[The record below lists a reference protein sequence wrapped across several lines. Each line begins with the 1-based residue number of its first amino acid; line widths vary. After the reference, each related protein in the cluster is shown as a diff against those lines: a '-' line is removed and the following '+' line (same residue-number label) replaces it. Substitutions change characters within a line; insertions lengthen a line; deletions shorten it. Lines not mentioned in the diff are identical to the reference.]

1 MPSATWNATTKAY
14 VLKDDAGKTITRQ
27 ELQAIVDSAQ
37 QAAAT
42 VDMHARAAAVPLSSL
57 LTAYVDD
64 DTDDVVWY
72 ETGTVRKVTAAEVAA
87 LKTASTARKAK
98 G

>member
-1 MPSATWNATTKAY
+1 MPSANWNAATKAY

-42 VDMHARAAAVPLSSL
+42 VDMHTRAAEAPLSSL

-64 DTDDVVWY
+64 ATDDVVWY
-72 ETGTVRKVTAAEVAA
+72 ETGTVRKVTAAEIAA
-87 LKTASTARKAK
+87 LKAASTARKAK